1 MSEQRSEQITKLVN
15 QINELAVVFKELS
28 NLVVEQG
35 TILDRIDFNI
45 EQAHT
50 YVKKANVEF
59 KKTLK
64 RE

>member
-1 MSEQRSEQITKLVN
+1 M
-15 QINELAVVFKELS
+15 NELAVVFKELS
-28 NLVVEQG
+28 TLVVEQG

-50 YVKKANVEF
+50 NLKLGNKELT
-59 KKTLK
+59 KTLK